1 LESKSPQTAWAA
13 LENPVFRKFW
23 ISGVCMS
30 SGQVILD
37 LSASWMMTSIT
48 PAPLP
53 VALLQ
58 TALSL
63 PVLILAFPAGAIADL
78 VDRRKWMIGLLLV
91 LSLSTSILGLLA
103 QQKLLTVNLL
113 LGLIFLIGCLNASFV
128 PAWMRTVP
136 DILSGHQIPWGVAL
150 NSAGVNVAR
159 LIGASVSALILGN
172 LIPGFGFFVTSM
184 GFLAPALVLYQW
196 RRDIAASSIAP
207 ESLPSAVSGGLR
219 YALHSPAVQRV
230 ALRTFAFAIC
240 SSVLLALL
248 PNVARQILKL
258 NALEFGTLWVAF
270 GAGALLGATL
280 LVPLRVR
287 FALDDFIAAMSAML
301 ALSIWLIA
309 TQVKYWLWLGLLAVA
324 GIGWV
329 GMVSSFGVAMGSVSP
344 PWVLS
349 RMLSLYVISFQG
361 AAAVGSVLWGGVAQW
376 LGPEKALSWGA
387 SLLGCTILLR
397 WVAPMPESNPA
408 ALAPAR
414 EWPSIGGDLSQQD
427 GPVLISIQYTID
439 PEKAA
444 GFLIAMQKLRLARL
458 RDGAYQWFIFQCTD
472 QQTNYME
479 NFMLESWAGH
489 LRQHE
494 RVTISDMAQQR
505 LVSQFHAGPEPPL
518 VRHWLARRL

>member
-1 LESKSPQTAWAA
+1 
-13 LENPVFRKFW
+13 
-23 ISGVCMS
+23 MS
-30 SGQVILD
+30 SGQVVLD
-37 LSASWMMTSIT
+37 LSASWMMTSLT
-48 PAPLP
+48 QAPLP

-63 PVLILAFPAGAIADL
+63 PVLILAFPARAIADL
-78 VDRRKWMIGLLLV
+78 VDRRKWMIGLLLG
-91 LSLSTSILGLLA
+91 LSLSTSMLGLLA
-103 QQKLLTVNLL
+103 KQKLLTVNLL

-150 NSAGVNVAR
+150 NSAAVNIAR
-159 LIGASVSALILGN
+159 IIGASVSALILGN
-172 LIPGFGFFVTSM
+172 LIPGFGFFVTGM
-184 GFLAPALVLYQW
+184 GFLAPVLVLFQW
-196 RRDIAASSIAP
+196 RRDIAASSIEP
-207 ESLPSAVSGGLR
+207 ESLPSAISGGMR

-230 ALRTFAFAIC
+230 ALRSFAFAIC

-248 PNVARQILKL
+248 PSVARQILKL

-280 LVPLRVR
+280 LVPLRAR

-309 TQVKYWLWLGLLAVA
+309 TQVNYWQWLGWLVVA
-324 GIGWV
+324 GVGWI
-329 GMVSSFGVAMGSVSP
+329 GMVSSFGVAMGSVSS

-387 SLLGCTILLR
+387 VLLGGTILLR
-397 WVAPMPESNPA
+397 WLAPMPESNPA

-414 EWPSIGGDLSQQD
+414 EWPSIGGDLSHQD
-427 GPVLISIQYTID
+427 GPVLVSIEYTIA
-439 PEKAA
+439 PEQAA

-458 RDGAYQWFIFQCTD
+458 RDGAYQWFVFQCSD
-472 QQTNYME
+472 QQTSYME

-494 RVTISDMAQQR
+494 RVTIADMAQQK
-505 LVSQFHAGPEPPL
+505 LVSQFHAGPEPPR